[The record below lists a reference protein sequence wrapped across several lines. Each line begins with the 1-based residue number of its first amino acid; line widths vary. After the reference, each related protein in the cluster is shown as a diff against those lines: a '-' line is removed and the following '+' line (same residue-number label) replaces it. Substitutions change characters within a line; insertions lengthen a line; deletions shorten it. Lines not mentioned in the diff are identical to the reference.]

1 MARGHPASG
10 QRTFDPVRQSHAYA
24 WFRRHEAGRGV
35 AAHRGARR
43 SRDPGAL
50 RLLPPLAR
58 RRCPDLGRA
67 RDDAP
72 RRRRL
77 PAGRAPDHAA
87 HDRVP
92 ELSERGRHAL
102 ARPGSAQAVEAE
114 GAAGEHLVL
123 RLGRQRPE
131 ALPQHLRRAREEAVL
146 VRIIGG
152 PHDLVRPDIAGQHRD
167 AALDRLERDPA
178 IALEQLA
185 RPRLRRGLVEALVI
199 EVPVHAV
206 EPRRD
211 PAAARFEK
219 RDAQSRM
226 TVNDTAPDHAQGDQH
241 HLHRVR
247 DHVAGRAVVLEPVD
261 ADGRH
266 RGGRSLVK
274 ADREVELL
282 GHLPERLVHRIADHL
297 LAVIRIGPQES
308 AAHPE
313 LFACVAHLVDRQI
326 DRLHRQHGDPEE
338 ALGIWLAVVG
348 EPAVV
353 GAAHPGG
360 KAGILDGAREQAETG
375 IEEGGVDAVGIHVD
389 DARVRV
395 EPALAPF
402 GVFQGVGLDDSLSDA
417 DGTQTA
423 DPPRIAQQ
431 LTFDAQALLAVVV
444 DDKPRPALAE
454 FGIDV
459 LVPQV
464 ERLEDVTVGV
474 DYVVRARHG
483 QSLRRRSNSHI
494 LPQPRYPAHGSE
506 RAHVT
511 RIASVKPHPISVPL
525 NDPVWTAH
533 EELTSSSVI
542 VVEVRTDDGLTG
554 YGQIHGSPMKA
565 ICAWVERFGEIVRGM
580 DALAHVAVWD
590 RLFSLTCP
598 RPGGIAGADGLPPPL
613 PRGERPQIMA
623 AIGGIDIAL
632 WDIKG
637 KHAGL
642 PVWRVLGG
650 ERRPIPTYATGGY
663 YRPGAPD
670 TVYAEELA
678 GFVKAGYRAVKLK
691 TGAGS
696 PADEAR
702 RVRTVREAI
711 GKGVS
716 LMLDMNAPYDVD
728 GCIEFARRVEPL
740 DIYWLEE
747 PLHWYLQPADFVRLA
762 AATSIPLA
770 HGERELTRFTVRDFI
785 ATGAIRY
792 VQFDSTRAAGFTEG
806 LRVAALAEQHAVM
819 IAPHTAPELH
829 AHLVAALPRC
839 GFGVE
844 SHGDAARNPLS
855 HHLLLGGPETRDSFV
870 HLNDKPGF
878 GVEIDWDYAKR
889 YAA

>member
-1 MARGHPASG
+1 MPSASMSTIRTCGSNPPLRPSAYFRVPALTIPCRAPTDPRLPIPRGLPSSLPS
-10 QRTFDPVRQSHAYA
+10 TL
-24 WFRRHEAGRGV
+24 RRSLPLSSMTNRG
-35 AAHRGARR
+35 RR
-43 SRDPGAL
+43 SRNSGSMY
-50 RLLPPLAR
+50 
-58 RRCPDLGRA
+58 
-67 RDDAP
+67 
-72 RRRRL
+72 
-77 PAGRAPDHAA
+77 
-87 HDRVP
+87 
-92 ELSERGRHAL
+92 LS
-102 ARPGSAQAVEAE
+102 
-114 GAAGEHLVL
+114 
-123 RLGRQRPE
+123 
-131 ALPQHLRRAREEAVL
+131 
-146 VRIIGG
+146 
-152 PHDLVRPDIAGQHRD
+152 HRSS
-167 AALDRLERDPA
+167 
-178 IALEQLA
+178 
-185 RPRLRRGLVEALVI
+185 G
-199 EVPVHAV
+199 
-206 EPRRD
+206 
-211 PAAARFEK
+211 
-219 RDAQSRM
+219 SRM
-226 TVNDTAPDHAQGDQH
+226 WP
-241 HLHRVR
+241 
-247 DHVAGRAVVLEPVD
+247 
-261 ADGRH
+261 
-266 RGGRSLVK
+266 
-274 ADREVELL
+274 
-282 GHLPERLVHRIADHL
+282 
-297 LAVIRIGPQES
+297 S
-308 AAHPE
+308 ASTT
-313 LFACVAHLVDRQI
+313 LY
-326 DRLHRQHGDPEE
+326 
-338 ALGIWLAVVG
+338 
-348 EPAVV
+348 
-353 GAAHPGG
+353 
-360 KAGILDGAREQAETG
+360 
-375 IEEGGVDAVGIHVD
+375 
-389 DARVRV
+389 ARVIGNPSEGDR
-395 EPALAPF
+395 
-402 GVFQGVGLDDSLSDA
+402 
-417 DGTQTA
+417 
-423 DPPRIAQQ
+423 
-431 LTFDAQALLAVVV
+431 
-444 DDKPRPALAE
+444 
-454 FGIDV
+454 
-459 LVPQV
+459 
-464 ERLEDVTVGV
+464 
-474 DYVVRARHG
+474 
-483 QSLRRRSNSHI
+483 NSHI

-533 EELTSSSVI
+533 EELKSSSVI
-542 VVEVRTDDGLTG
+542 VVEVRTDDGLIG

-642 PVWRVLGG
+642 PVWRLLGG
-650 ERRPIPTYATGGY
+650 EKRPIPTYATGGY

-696 PADEAR
+696 PADEAKR
-702 RVRTVREAI
+702 ARMVREPI
-711 GKGVS
+711 GKNIS
-716 LMLDMNAPYDVD
+716 WLPDMTAPCAVA
-728 GCIEFARRVEPL
+728 GCIECARRVEPL

-819 IAPHTAPELH
+819 IAPHTAPELP

-855 HHLLLGGPETRDSFV
+855 HHLLVGGPETRDSLV

>member
-1 MARGHPASG
+1 
-10 QRTFDPVRQSHAYA
+10 
-24 WFRRHEAGRGV
+24 
-35 AAHRGARR
+35 
-43 SRDPGAL
+43 
-50 RLLPPLAR
+50 
-58 RRCPDLGRA
+58 
-67 RDDAP
+67 
-72 RRRRL
+72 
-77 PAGRAPDHAA
+77 
-87 HDRVP
+87 
-92 ELSERGRHAL
+92 
-102 ARPGSAQAVEAE
+102 
-114 GAAGEHLVL
+114 
-123 RLGRQRPE
+123 
-131 ALPQHLRRAREEAVL
+131 
-146 VRIIGG
+146 
-152 PHDLVRPDIAGQHRD
+152 
-167 AALDRLERDPA
+167 
-178 IALEQLA
+178 
-185 RPRLRRGLVEALVI
+185 
-199 EVPVHAV
+199 
-206 EPRRD
+206 
-211 PAAARFEK
+211 
-219 RDAQSRM
+219 
-226 TVNDTAPDHAQGDQH
+226 
-241 HLHRVR
+241 
-247 DHVAGRAVVLEPVD
+247 
-261 ADGRH
+261 
-266 RGGRSLVK
+266 
-274 ADREVELL
+274 
-282 GHLPERLVHRIADHL
+282 
-297 LAVIRIGPQES
+297 
-308 AAHPE
+308 
-313 LFACVAHLVDRQI
+313 
-326 DRLHRQHGDPEE
+326 
-338 ALGIWLAVVG
+338 
-348 EPAVV
+348 
-353 GAAHPGG
+353 
-360 KAGILDGAREQAETG
+360 
-375 IEEGGVDAVGIHVD
+375 
-389 DARVRV
+389 
-395 EPALAPF
+395 
-402 GVFQGVGLDDSLSDA
+402 
-417 DGTQTA
+417 
-423 DPPRIAQQ
+423 
-431 LTFDAQALLAVVV
+431 
-444 DDKPRPALAE
+444 
-454 FGIDV
+454 
-459 LVPQV
+459 
-464 ERLEDVTVGV
+464 
-474 DYVVRARHG
+474 
-483 QSLRRRSNSHI
+483 
-494 LPQPRYPAHGSE
+494 
-506 RAHVT
+506 VT

-525 NDPVWTAH
+525 KDVLWTAH

-565 ICAWVERFGEIVRGM
+565 ICAWVIRFGEIVRGM

-650 ERRPIPTYATGGY
+650 EQRPIPTYATGGY

-678 GFVKAGYRAVKLK
+678 GFVQAGYRAVKLK

-711 GKGVS
+711 GKDIS

-855 HHLLLGGPETRDSFV
+855 HHLLVGGAARLMKRRSNCADRTLSTIVFTGRGKVLGLGRVPPKGSRPPPDDVLDVSDECPQREVIHRLRSGSQSRSNRAVAHVPVADDEHVRDLRELSISDLRLHAFTSSVQFHPDSFS
-870 HLNDKPGF
+870 F
-878 GVEIDWDYAKR
+878 
-889 YAA
+889 